1 MDFFRYYG
9 IERDVEVRTK
19 ILNFIKIFI
28 GLVSIG
34 DWNLGKEYVYDNI
47 NYNHKIEEKKRI
59 CNENKNKRN
68 LNQSKRNTSGMSNE
82 DKKELCR
89 EYVSVSTGKKL
100 YVPYSLVQQLNIGKL
115 IKNKITGEKLILMNT
130 DNILRKNHK
139 YIHKFK
145 IVSSV
150 DRKKCF
156 VLFNVGS
163 VWSELSIYAYSYL
176 LSMNENNTVNEK
188 KINGLTTIKIIN
200 SFKEYF
206 DNIFKLLLEKYTD
219 YENIIL
225 CGHSEGCVYAQALY
239 LYLFKKYYLENRY
252 NNFFDKFYV
261 IGSGSFAWFW
271 NKHFFNYQHFSFL
284 PKYLEYSN
292 NKVFLFTDYSD
303 IEGMNNKIY
312 VDSYLFLNSNYFIIP
327 NKIYFIT
334 KKKDLEL
341 NNKKITNRI
350 MNILYKNTLN
360 EIKNEV
366 YPKNSS
372 GKKILNFFVFLRL
385 PDELLLHVFKPYYTE
400 SFNNFLESMSVNL
413 LNNLNNNFNN
423 NNNNN
428 YSPRN
433 AITINNIN
441 FENELMPL
449 RK

>member
-1 MDFFRYYG
+1 
-9 IERDVEVRTK
+9 
-19 ILNFIKIFI
+19 
-28 GLVSIG
+28 
-34 DWNLGKEYVYDNI
+34 
-47 NYNHKIEEKKRI
+47 
-59 CNENKNKRN
+59 
-68 LNQSKRNTSGMSNE
+68 
-82 DKKELCR
+82 
-89 EYVSVSTGKKL
+89 
-100 YVPYSLVQQLNIGKL
+100 
-115 IKNKITGEKLILMNT
+115 
-130 DNILRKNHK
+130 
-139 YIHKFK
+139 
-145 IVSSV
+145 
-150 DRKKCF
+150 
-156 VLFNVGS
+156 
-163 VWSELSIYAYSYL
+163 
-176 LSMNENNTVNEK
+176 
-188 KINGLTTIKIIN
+188 
-200 SFKEYF
+200 
-206 DNIFKLLLEKYTD
+206 
-219 YENIIL
+219 
-225 CGHSEGCVYAQALY
+225 
-239 LYLFKKYYLENRY
+239 
-252 NNFFDKFYV
+252 
-261 IGSGSFAWFW
+261 
-271 NKHFFNYQHFSFL
+271 
-284 PKYLEYSN
+284 
-292 NKVFLFTDYSD
+292 
-303 IEGMNNKIY
+303 MNNKIY

-327 NKIYFIT
+327 NKIYFIK